1 MIDNYKLPK
10 NWEIKSLGDIG
21 SVSMCK
27 RIFKEQTQPK
37 GDIPFYKIGTFGKVA
52 DAYISKTIFDE
63 YKQNYSFPN
72 KGDILLSAAGTI
84 GKAVIYDGEQA
95 YFQDSNIVWI
105 DNDEK
110 QVLNKYLFFYY
121 LIQPWRPTSGS
132 IVTRLYNDDIL
143 NTDIPFPSLEEQDRI
158 VKIIET
164 KLSAV
169 DKIKTANVEQVVTC
183 DLLKNKLY
191 EKIFKEYQD
200 ELVTIDSICND
211 ISDGTHF
218 TPNYVTHGIPFLSV
232 KDLTKGY
239 ISFDDCRYI
248 DIEEHQKLIKRCNP
262 QYGDVLYTKVGTTG
276 IAKAIDVEKD
286 FSIFV
291 SVALLKLKDKISSS
305 FVEKS
310 LNLPFCRKQA
320 EKLTQGATNKNLVIK
335 DLKTIKLF
343 CPEYSEQLKIV
354 KTLEKIDNSLKK
366 FNMSLNEQSTYIK
379 ALPSSILRK
388 AFNGDY

>member
-1 MIDNYKLPK
+1 MGSGSTFSAITNEDV
-10 NWEIKSLGDIG
+10 KSLE
-21 SVSMCK
+21 
-27 RIFKEQTQPK
+27 IF
-37 GDIPFYKIGTFGKVA
+37 
-52 DAYISKTIFDE
+52 
-63 YKQNYSFPN
+63 
-72 KGDILLSAAGTI
+72 L
-84 GKAVIYDGEQA
+84 
-95 YFQDSNIVWI
+95 
-105 DNDEK
+105 
-110 QVLNKYLFFYY
+110 
-121 LIQPWRPTSGS
+121 
-132 IVTRLYNDDIL
+132 
-143 NTDIPFPSLEEQDRI
+143 PSLEEQERI
-158 VKIIET
+158 VKIIEK
-164 KLSAV
+164 KLNAIE
-169 DKIKTANVEQVVTC
+169 KIRKANDEQTVNC
-183 DLLKNKLY
+183 ELLKNKLY
-191 EKIFKEYQD
+191 EQIFEKHQN

-218 TPNYVTHGIPFLSV
+218 TPNYVTHGVPFLSV

-248 DIEEHQKLIKRCNP
+248 NIEEHKKLIKRCNP

-276 IAKAIDVEKD
+276 IAKAIDVERD

-291 SVALLKLKDKISSS
+291 SVALLKLKENISSS

-310 LNLPFCRKQA
+310 LNLLFCRKQA

-335 DLKTIKLF
+335 DLKTIKLY